1 MKNNFLIILLVS
13 LILAGCVGVS
23 SKGIF
28 GTGVTF
34 AFDPRSVG
42 TQVDDSIMQ
51 KSLSARV
58 LLMDKKYL
66 LTVKTKVLDGR
77 IFLTGK
83 VDNPEE
89 KLKLTKLAWET
100 DGARSVRNDIKIKEE
115 LERLSNLNFCLV
127 FFVSPK
133 KINKIIPHLK
143 KYFKKRKI
151 LICREISKYYEEFI
165 RSDLDE
171 LQTFKDEPK
180 GEITI
185 VISEKKFEKK
195 TSQTLSESDKRN
207 IEVMINKLSTKE
219 ITDIISQRSEVSKK
233 EIYKYCL
240 KLKNEK

>member
-1 MKNNFLIILLVS
+1 MKNKFLIIFLVS
-13 LILAGCVGVS
+13 LILSGCVGVS

-28 GTGVTF
+28 GTGVSV

-115 LERLSNLNFCLV
+115 FNFKQSAKDILITSQLRTAMI
-127 FFVSPK
+127 FNK
-133 KINKIIPHLK
+133 KIKATNYQIDTYKKKIYVYGIALT
-143 KYFKKRKI
+143 
-151 LICREISKYYEEFI
+151 SEE
-165 RSDLDE
+165 
-171 LQTFKDEPK
+171 KDE
-180 GEITI
+180 
-185 VISEKKFEKK
+185 VISEA
-195 TSQTLSESDKRN
+195 
-207 IEVMINKLSTKE
+207 KE
-219 ITDIISQRSEVSKK
+219 ILDVENVIASILLVDSLRIQKD
-233 EIYKYCL
+233 
-240 KLKNEK
+240 